1 MDGVEVLIEKQEE
14 DMRTLLSVSL
24 LLLMGM
30 TLFGASVE
38 SVDEY
43 QGLVREC
50 IEKLEECKELAEK
63 HGDEQLAL
71 SYELQIEH
79 RRGELT
85 EDVSEYMLSDK
96 VSDEQIDKFC
106 MIITEHIATLNS
118 DYRELTKGGA

>member
-1 MDGVEVLIEKQEE
+1 
-14 DMRTLLSVSL
+14 MRILLSGSL

-38 SVDEY
+38 SVDKY
-43 QGLVREC
+43 QGLVKEC
-50 IEKLEECKELAEK
+50 IEKLEECRELAEK

-85 EDVSEYMLSDK
+85 EDVSQYMLSDK

-106 MIITEHIATLNS
+106 MIITEHISTLNS
-118 DYRELTKGGA
+118 DYSELSKGGA